1 MDMSTFL
8 RPTSGSKSGGGDRRR
23 SERVPHVCESWISS
37 PTATDP
43 EDKQEVTA
51 LNVSRHGVA
60 FELAT
65 ALPLGAFYVI
75 EIGVGEQRL
84 RSEVRLVSC
93 TKNEAGMFEVGA
105 EFC

>member
-1 MDMSTFL
+1 MSTFL
-8 RPTSGSKSGGGDRRR
+8 RAPWGAKGESDRRR
-23 SERVPHVCESWISS
+23 SARVPHVCESWISS

-51 LNVSRHGVA
+51 VNISRHGVG
-60 FELAT
+60 FELAK
-65 ALPLGAFYVI
+65 AMPVGAFYVI

-93 TKNEAGMFEVGA
+93 KRNEAGMFEVGA

>member
-1 MDMSTFL
+1 MSTFL
-8 RPTSGSKSGGGDRRR
+8 RPASGSKGDTSDRRR
-23 SERVPHVCESWISS
+23 SLRVPHVCESWISS

-51 LNVSRHGVA
+51 VNISRHGVG

-65 ALPLGAFYVI
+65 ALPVGAFYVI

-93 TKNEAGMFEVGA
+93 NKNEAGRFEV
-105 EFC
+105 